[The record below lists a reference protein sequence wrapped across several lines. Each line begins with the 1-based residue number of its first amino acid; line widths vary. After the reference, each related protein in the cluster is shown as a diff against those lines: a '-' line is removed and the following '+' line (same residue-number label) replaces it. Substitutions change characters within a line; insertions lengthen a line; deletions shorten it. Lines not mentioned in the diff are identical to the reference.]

1 MIGAMGQVR
10 VFAYGAPCDMR
21 KSYEGL
27 HAIVRNELKRD
38 ILDGELFVFANKRRN
53 RCKVIFF
60 DGTGLCILMKR
71 LEQGKF
77 AELWRHTSD
86 RTLELTTSEL
96 QLFIEGSQAVG
107 KSRLSPKKL
116 DKDSLKTS
124 ERHDLM

>member
-1 MIGAMGQVR
+1 MIGALSHVR
-10 VFAYGAPCDMR
+10 VFAYGSPCDMR

-27 HAIVRNELKRD
+27 HAIVRNELKRN

-71 LEQGKF
+71 LEKGRF
-77 AELWRHTSD
+77 AELWRHEKNK
-86 RTLELTTSEL
+86 TLELTAIEL

-107 KSRLSPKKL
+107 SVRLSPEKL
-116 DKDSLKTS
+116 DKK
-124 ERHDLM
+124 DLEIECKI